1 MRSWGIVLA
10 VIGVSHWILPQL
22 GLQHAIF
29 RLFHPY
35 ELPAAVGLIVVGAV
49 LFGLSFRKKPAKKT

>member
-1 MRSWGIVLA
+1 MRSWGIVIA

-29 RLFHPY
+29 RLFGAYP
-35 ELPAAVGLIVVGAV
+35 LQAAVGMIVVGAV
-49 LFGLSFRKKPAKKT
+49 LFGLSFRKKPEKKG